1 MRKVILFIATSLDG
15 YIAGPAGEIDWL
27 FQDHDYGYAEFY
39 AGVEYIVMG
48 RKTYETA
55 LSFEEWPHA
64 GKQTFVFTRTGTA
77 KGRPEVSFVRD
88 DVASLVGRLRP
99 GDGGHIW
106 LVGGSELTSAFVDAD
121 LLDELVVSVHPVLL
135 GAGIPLVQ
143 GASLSRTLRLK
154 SVQSYESGLVQL
166 AYTRR

>member
-39 AGVEYIVMG
+39 AGIEYVVMG

-55 LSFEEWPHA
+55 LGFEEWPHP
-64 GKQTFVFTRTGTA
+64 GKQTFVFTRTGAAPT
-77 KGRPEVSFVRD
+77 RPEVTFTD
-88 DVASLVGRLRP
+88 EDVAALIRRLSP

-106 LVGGSELTSAFVDAD
+106 LVGGSELIRSFVETD
-121 LLDELVVSVHPVLL
+121 LLDELVVSIHPVLL
-135 GAGIPLVQ
+135 GSGIPLLQ
-143 GASLSRTLRLK
+143 GASLSKTYRLR
-154 SVQSYESGLVQL
+154 SVHSYESGLVQL